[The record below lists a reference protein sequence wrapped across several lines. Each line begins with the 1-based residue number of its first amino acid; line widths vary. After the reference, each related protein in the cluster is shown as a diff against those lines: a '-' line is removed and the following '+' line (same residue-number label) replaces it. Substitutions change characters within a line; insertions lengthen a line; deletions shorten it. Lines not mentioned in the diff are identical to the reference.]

1 MRKPSVRILKCYN
14 IYMLLPRILTAL
26 VGIPLIVAAI
36 HFGGIV
42 YMAFVGCVILLCLYE
57 YSLVLTA
64 GKRPVHTISLMLWG
78 CVMAAVAL
86 LGRTHPE
93 GLTLPDNLYPL
104 AISTVLVGVLVC
116 EVLTP
121 KRSWERVCNTFMG
134 VFLIPW
140 ALAHLINIR
149 DIANYGEYLTLFM
162 MITVWVSDTGAYFS
176 GRFLGKHKLNKEVS
190 PKKTWEGAI
199 GGTLL
204 AVGGAIVMR
213 NLFLSTLLTMQTAIW
228 LGLLVAVVGQISDLA
243 ESVIK
248 RSTGVKDSSN
258 LLPGHGG
265 FLDRFD
271 SYLLLAPVFYYVV
284 LYTLHV

>member
-1 MRKPSVRILKCYN
+1 
-14 IYMLLPRILTAL
+14 MLLPRILTAL
-26 VGIPLIVAAI
+26 IGIPLIIAAI
-36 HFGGIV
+36 HLGGLV
-42 YMAFVGCVILLCLYE
+42 YMVFVGCVILLCLYE

-64 GKRPVHTISLMLWG
+64 GKRPVHTLSLILWG
-78 CVMAAVAL
+78 LLMGAVAL
-86 LGRTHPE
+86 LGHIHPE
-93 GLTLPDNLYPL
+93 GLSLPDNLYPL
-104 AISTVLVGVLVC
+104 AISAVLVGVLVF

-140 ALAHLINIR
+140 SLAHLINLR
-149 DIANYGEYLTLFM
+149 DIPTYGEYLTLFM
-162 MITVWVSDTGAYFS
+162 IITVWVSDTGAYFS
-176 GRFLGKHKLNKEVS
+176 GRFLGRHKLNKEVS

-204 AVGGAIVMR
+204 AVAGAVVMR
-213 NLFLSTLLTMQTAIW
+213 NLFLSSLFTVKTAIW
-228 LGLLVAVVGQISDLA
+228 LGLLVAVIGQLSDLA

-284 LYTLHV
+284 IYTFNVSL

>member
-1 MRKPSVRILKCYN
+1 
-14 IYMLLPRILTAL
+14 MLLPRILTAL
-26 VGIPLIVAAI
+26 VGIPLVIAAI
-36 HFGGIV
+36 HLGGIV

-64 GKRPVHTISLMLWG
+64 GKRPVHTLSLMLWG
-78 CVMAAVAL
+78 IVLGTVAIFA
-86 LGRTHPE
+86 RAHPQ
-93 GLTLPDNLYPL
+93 TLSIPDNIYPL
-104 AISTVLVGVLVC
+104 TITTVLL

-121 KRSWERVCNTFMG
+121 KRSWERVCNTFTG

-140 ALAHLINIR
+140 SLVHLINLR
-149 DIANYGEYLTLFM
+149 DIPTYGEYLTLFM
-162 MITVWVSDTGAYFS
+162 IITVWVSDTGAYFS
-176 GRFLGKHKLNKEVS
+176 GRFLGRHKLNKEVS

-204 AVGGAIVMR
+204 AVGAAVVMR
-213 NLFLSTLLTMQTAIW
+213 NLFLSTLLSVKEAFW

-284 LYTLHV
+284 IYVLNISL